1 MNIEKINGFARE
13 HGYETVEKLPPWN
26 GYEVYEPIRHKD
38 ISSKIGPP
46 LIILVKDETIRFSTV
61 EEAFQQ
67 LHDSLTGEE
76 DE

>member
-13 HGYETVEKLPPWN
+13 HGYETVEKLLPWN

-67 LHDSLTGEE
+67 LHDSTE
-76 DE
+76 DDDE

>member
-1 MNIEKINGFARE
+1 LNIEKINEFAHE
-13 HGYETVEKLPPWN
+13 HGYETVEKLLPWN

-46 LIILVKDETIRFSTV
+46 LIILVKNDEIRFSTE

-67 LHDSLTGEE
+67 LHDSIENDE
-76 DE
+76 D